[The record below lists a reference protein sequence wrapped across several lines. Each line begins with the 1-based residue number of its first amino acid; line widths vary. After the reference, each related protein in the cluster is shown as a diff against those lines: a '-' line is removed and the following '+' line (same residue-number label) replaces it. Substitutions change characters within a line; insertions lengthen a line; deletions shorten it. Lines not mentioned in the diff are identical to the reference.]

1 MPEMQPTA
9 PLSGETT
16 FAPVQKA
23 VPPLVDPGA
32 PRSPRVE
39 REFTV
44 RERTQTEQVIR
55 RFMQHRAA
63 TISLVIFAL
72 MLLFAFLTPFF
83 WHYKYNDITPQFN
96 TPPTLQHPFG
106 TDLIGHDGLAIATRG
121 LQHSLLISFMLTAIA
136 MLAGTALGAIAGFYR
151 GVVDSIVMRFCDLM
165 LTIPVIAIA
174 AALGAATGG
183 TWWMIGLI
191 LGVLAI
197 WYVARLVRGVILSL
211 REKEFIEASRALGAS
226 DWRIMARHLVPNAL
240 GPVLVLATISVAAG
254 VLGET
259 ALSSIGFGVQP
270 PDTSLGLQ
278 IQQAVTGFAYR
289 PWQFYIPGVFV
300 ILIALTINFIGDG
313 LRDAFDPRQTRVRQ

>member
-1 MPEMQPTA
+1 MPEMQPST
-9 PLSGETT
+9 PLAGETA
-16 FAPVQKA
+16 FAPVPTLPEQQT
-23 VPPLVDPGA
+23 PP
-32 PRSPRVE
+32 RTPRVE

-44 RERTQTEQVIR
+44 RERTQTEQVVR

-63 TISLVIFAL
+63 TVSLAVFLL
-72 MLLFAFLTPFF
+72 MVLFGFLTPLF
-83 WHYKYNDITPQFN
+83 WHYTYDQITPEFN
-96 TPPTLQHPFG
+96 TPPTGQHPFG
-106 TDLIGHDGLAIATRG
+106 TDLTGHDGLAITTRG
-121 LQHSLLISFMLTAIA
+121 LQHSLMISFMLTGIA
-136 MLAGTALGAIAGFYR
+136 MIAGVALGAVAGFYR
-151 GVVDSIVMRFCDLM
+151 GAVDAVIMRFCDLM

-174 AALGAATGG
+174 AALGASTGG

-197 WYVARLVRGVILSL
+197 WYVARLVRGVVLSL

-226 DWRIMARHLVPNAL
+226 DWRIMVRHLVPNAM

-259 ALSSIGFGVQP
+259 ALSSIGFGVQS

-278 IQQAVTGFAYR
+278 IQQAVTGFSSR